1 VIAMIIYTKSLPSFS
16 FSGVRTYRAGELV
29 EYTGEYVRE
38 NDGTILFSLVIIG
51 DSYRVGAP
59 LVTYTAPELACDIYP
74 AASR

>member
-1 VIAMIIYTKSLPSFS
+1 MVIYTKSLPSFS

-38 NDGTILFSLVIIG
+38 KDGTILFSLVIVG
-51 DSYRVGAP
+51 DSHRIGTS
-59 LVTYTAPELACDIYP
+59 LVTYNAPEFACDIYP